1 MAKVFGVSAVSIEE
15 KVKTVKKKKKNK
27 EKERHG
33 RMDNVENVITM
44 VYRNRKENE
53 KKKVK

>member
-15 KVKTVKKKKKNK
+15 KVKTVKKKK

-53 KKKVK
+53 KVNIYL